1 MNKKFKIFLIV
12 ITSILIYCANEL
24 HCYINNKK
32 IKVEIELDSN
42 LTLEVNDKR
51 NVSSYIKSINGII
64 VNDYIIDSSK
74 VGLKKV
80 NFEYVHNNDK
90 FEYSYNLNI
99 VDTTSPIAFVNNIYN
114 VRQGEEFN
122 YKKILCGDNYDNTPN
137 CYIEGYYD
145 TNKIGIYNLKYIAID
160 NSGNEFTKDF
170 KLNVFKDTNNEIK
183 KDKII
188 KYNEF
193 SDIKSLHKKNNTRIG
208 IDVSSWQGDIDFE
221 KIKNT
226 GVEFIFIRVGYSK
239 GTNGEYILDKKFK
252 QNIEGANK
260 YNIPVGI
267 YFYSYADD
275 EEHAIND
282 ARWVLEQIKD
292 YKVELPIVFDWE
304 NWNEFN
310 EYKISFQKLNDIA
323 FSFISEIEKNG
334 YISVLYSSKKY
345 LDNIWFNNNYSVWLA
360 HYTDKTNYNGEY
372 NIWQI
377 CDNGLIDGID
387 TYVDIDIMYE

>member
-170 KLNVFKDTNNEIK
+170 KLNVFKDTNNDIK

-193 SDIKSLHKKNNTRIG
+193 SDIKSLHKK
-208 IDVSSWQGDIDFE
+208 
-221 KIKNT
+221 K
-226 GVEFIFIRVGYSK
+226 
-239 GTNGEYILDKKFK
+239 
-252 QNIEGANK
+252 
-260 YNIPVGI
+260 
-267 YFYSYADD
+267 
-275 EEHAIND
+275 
-282 ARWVLEQIKD
+282 
-292 YKVELPIVFDWE
+292 
-304 NWNEFN
+304 
-310 EYKISFQKLNDIA
+310 
-323 FSFISEIEKNG
+323 
-334 YISVLYSSKKY
+334 
-345 LDNIWFNNNYSVWLA
+345 
-360 HYTDKTNYNGEY
+360 
-372 NIWQI
+372 
-377 CDNGLIDGID
+377 
-387 TYVDIDIMYE
+387 